1 MKILLILLL
10 INLYSCAPASEPEVL
25 YKVTCIK
32 MKPNLPYAGGNIC
45 KEEIGDTISCHRGWG
60 RAGWLVPC
68 EIYDAASKELTKLKR
83 Y

>member
-1 MKILLILLL
+1 
-10 INLYSCAPASEPEVL
+10 
-25 YKVTCIK
+25 